1 MVFTQKSDHTMFA
14 TLFALWRLGI
24 APWSP
29 VVRANG
35 RAVSSCP
42 DNLQKNPETAAI
54 FGRYS
59 HPRGRY
65 SRGRIVPGQ
74 HDALSV
80 AEMAAATG
88 WARVWVCRGRA
99 RLGLMSPA
107 ASRNTLRS

>member
-1 MVFTQKSDHTMFA
+1 MFA

-59 HPRGRY
+59 HPR
-65 SRGRIVPGQ
+65 
-74 HDALSV
+74 
-80 AEMAAATG
+80 AATHG
-88 WARVWVCRGRA
+88 DASCRGSMMLCRWQRWPRQLDGPVSGFA
-99 RLGLMSPA
+99 AGGLGWG
-107 ASRNTLRS
+107 